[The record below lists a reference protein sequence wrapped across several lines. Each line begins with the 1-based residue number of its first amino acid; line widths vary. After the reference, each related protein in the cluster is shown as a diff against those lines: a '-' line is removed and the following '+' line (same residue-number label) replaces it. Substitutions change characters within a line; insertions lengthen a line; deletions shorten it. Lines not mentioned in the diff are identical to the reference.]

1 MTIWGLKVNL
11 ARSPA
16 MAERGMQAVGENV
29 AEVPVIAP
37 VVAPVA
43 FSVALRRPATEFVYT
58 NIFDD
63 P

>member
-1 MTIWGLKVNL
+1 
-11 ARSPA
+11 
-16 MAERGMQAVGENV
+16 MAERGTQAVGENV

-43 FSVALRRPATEFVYT
+43 FSVAIRRPATDFVYT